1 MNTIQR
7 IAKNTGV
14 LFISNIVSKVFSF
27 FYVMYTARYLGV
39 EGFGILSF
47 ALAFTGIFGVFTDL
61 GLRSLTVREVARDKS
76 LASKYLNNIT
86 VIKVILVSVTFGI
99 IVLVINILGYPEQTI
114 KVVYLIALSVIFTAF
129 TGMFYSVFQ
138 AFEKMEYQSLGQILN
153 SALMF
158 SGVMI
163 AIKYNFTIIG
173 FASLYLMASIII
185 LGYSLVILRRKF
197 FNPFFVWSL
206 REIEIDWS
214 FWKPTIKEALPFG
227 LTGISGMIYTYTDSI
242 MLSLMQGNEVV
253 GWYNAAYR
261 LILILLFIPGI
272 INSAIFPS
280 MSKFYISSQNALKLM
295 CEKYFKIMLII
306 GIPIGV
312 GTTLLASKI
321 ILLIFGNEYRP
332 SIIALQILVW
342 TMVFTFAGA
351 AFVKLFESINKQII
365 ITKISGICVIVNI
378 LLNLLLI
385 PKFSYIGASVA
396 TVITEFILVGSIFIF
411 AYKFSYGIESK
422 KVVVNISKV
431 IIASVV
437 MGAFLWYFKSL
448 NLFVLIILA
457 ILFYL
462 IMIYIVKGIN
472 YEDVQMFKRIIK
484 PRKVT
489 EK

>member
-1 MNTIQR
+1 MNTVQR
-7 IAKNTGV
+7 IAKNTGF
-14 LFISNIVSKVFSF
+14 LLAANIISRALGF
-27 FYVMYTARYLGV
+27 FYVMYTARYLGA

-61 GLRSLTVREVARDKS
+61 GLHSLTVREVARDKS

-114 KVVYLIALSVIFTAF
+114 KVVYLITLSVIFTAF

-153 SALMF
+153 SILMF
-158 SGVMI
+158 SGVI
-163 AIKYNFTIIG
+163 LAIKCNFTIIV
-173 FASLYLMASIII
+173 FASIYFIASIIV
-185 LGYSLVILRRKF
+185 LGYSFTILRCKFSNLSLAWFPRK
-197 FNPFFVWSL
+197 
-206 REIEIDWS
+206 IEIDWN

-242 MLSLMQGNEVV
+242 MLSLMQGDEIV

-272 INSAIFPS
+272 INSAIFPT

-295 CEKYFKIMLII
+295 CEKYFKIMFII
-306 GIPIGV
+306 GIPLGV
-312 GTTLLASKI
+312 GTTLLANKI
-321 ILLIFGNEYRP
+321 ILLIFGSEYRP
-332 SIIALQILVW
+332 SIIALQILIW
-342 TMVFTFAGA
+342 TIVFTFAGA

-365 ITKISGICVIVNI
+365 ITKISGICVIINI
-378 LLNLLLI
+378 LLNFLLI
-385 PKFSYIGASVA
+385 PKFSYVGASVA

-411 AYKFSYGIESK
+411 AYKFGYGIESK
-422 KVVVNISKV
+422 KVVKNISKV
-431 IIASVV
+431 IIVSVV

-448 NLFVLIILA
+448 NLFILIIFA

-462 IMIYIVKGIN
+462 IMIYIIKGIN

-484 PRKVT
+484 PRMVT

>member
-1 MNTIQR
+1 VNTVQR
-7 IAKNTGV
+7 IAKNTAV
-14 LFISNIVSKVFSF
+14 LLAANIISKVLGF
-27 FYVMYTARYLGV
+27 FYVMYTARYLGA

-61 GLRSLTVREVARDKS
+61 GLRSLIVREVARDKS

-163 AIKYNFTIIG
+163 AIKYNFTIID

-185 LGYSLVILRRKF
+185 LGYSLVILRWKF

-280 MSKFYISSQNALKLM
+280 MSKFYISSQNTLKLM
-295 CEKYFKIMLII
+295 YEKYFKIMLII

-312 GTTLLASKI
+312 GITLLASKI

-332 SIIALQILVW
+332 SIIALQVLIW
-342 TMVFTFAGA
+342 TMVLTFTGA
-351 AFVKLFESINKQII
+351 AFVKLFESINRQIV

-378 LLNLLLI
+378 LLNLFLI
-385 PKFSYIGASVA
+385 PKFSYVGASVA
-396 TVITEFILVGSIFIF
+396 TVITEVILVGSIFIF
-411 AYKFSYGIESK
+411 AYKFGYGIQGK
-422 KVVVNISKV
+422 KVVKNISKV

-448 NLFVLIILA
+448 NLFILITLA

-462 IMIYIVKGIN
+462 IMIYIIKGIN
-472 YEDVQMFKRIIK
+472 YEDVQMFKRILK

>member
-1 MNTIQR
+1 MNTVQR
-7 IAKNTGV
+7 IAKNTGF
-14 LFISNIVSKVFSF
+14 LLAANIISRALGF
-27 FYVMYTARYLGV
+27 FYVMYTARYLGA

-61 GLRSLTVREVARDKS
+61 GLHSLTVREVARDKS

-114 KVVYLIALSVIFTAF
+114 KVVYLITLSVIFTAF

-153 SALMF
+153 SILMF
-158 SGVMI
+158 SGVI
-163 AIKYNFTIIG
+163 LAIKCNFTIIV
-173 FASLYLMASIII
+173 FASIYFIASIIV
-185 LGYSLVILRRKF
+185 LGYSFTILRCKFSNSSLAWFPRK
-197 FNPFFVWSL
+197 
-206 REIEIDWS
+206 IEIDWS
-214 FWKPTIKEALPFG
+214 FWKSTIKQALPFG

-280 MSKFYISSQNALKLM
+280 MSKFYISSQNTLKLM

-312 GTTLLASKI
+312 GTTLLASRI
-321 ILLIFGNEYRP
+321 ILAIFGNGYRP

-342 TMVFTFAGA
+342 TMVFTFVGA
-351 AFVKLFESINKQII
+351 AFVKLFESINKQIT

-385 PKFSYIGASVA
+385 PKFSYVGASIA
-396 TVITEFILVGSIFIF
+396 TVITETILVGNIFFFTYKIGYGIQGKKIMKSILKVIF
-411 AYKFSYGIESK
+411 ASLI
-422 KVVVNISKV
+422 
-431 IIASVV
+431 
-437 MGAFLWYFKSL
+437 MGTFIWYFKSL
-448 NLFVLIILA
+448 SLIPL
-457 ILFYL
+457 ILFA
-462 IMIYIVKGIN
+462 IFIYFFLLCIVREIN
-472 YEDVQMFKRIIK
+472 EEDAQLFKRIIK